1 MKNGVVMKT
10 ALAIVIAVAG
20 WQLLFTSTTCLAG
33 AKVTVGRTVDAA
45 EQVSM
50 DQISHAAWNDLLGR
64 YVDDAGF
71 VNYRAWKA
79 STADTAALDRY
90 LDALSHASAAA
101 RATGE
106 GQLAFWINAYNAV
119 TVKGILREY
128 PTTSIRNHTAKV
140 FGYNVWEDLLLV
152 VGGKTYSLSQIEHEV
167 LRSMGEPRIHFAIVC
182 ASRGC
187 PRLLNRAYTADR
199 LEQQLSENARDFLA
213 KSSNFQYDVGAKT
226 IKISSIMDWFATDFG
241 KTSAEQL
248 KYLSPYLPDQVAR
261 KLASSGAARVSY
273 LEYDWSLNDQATQRT
288 ARSR

>member
-1 MKNGVVMKT
+1 
-10 ALAIVIAVAG
+10 
-20 WQLLFTSTTCLAG
+20 
-33 AKVTVGRTVDAA
+33 
-45 EQVSM
+45 
-50 DQISHAAWNDLLGR
+50 
-64 YVDDAGF
+64 
-71 VNYRAWKA
+71 
-79 STADTAALDRY
+79 
-90 LDALSHASAAA
+90 
-101 RATGE
+101 
-106 GQLAFWINAYNAV
+106 
-119 TVKGILREY
+119 
-128 PTTSIRNHTAKV
+128 
-140 FGYNVWEDLLLV
+140 